1 MLYFITTLLIFASM
15 EVVSKP
21 LMGHIDPFVLTF
33 WRFFAGFLFFLFYP
47 GAKKRV
53 ATVLKFSRKEW
64 LSVFFLGILN
74 TFLAMSLLQQSV
86 KYSSAATAATIFCSN
101 PVFVM
106 IIASISGYEKFSL
119 RKIAGMLVGVAAV
132 AMIVAEKGFVINSGA
147 LFAVSGAVA
156 FAAYTVLSKRT
167 VSKTDPFSVNMT
179 SFFFGIAA
187 NLIFILMSGRTLI
200 PESSFFDISR
210 TVSFL
215 YLGLV
220 VTGIGYVTFF
230 ETIKRFTAVSSSVMF
245 MLKPAIAVLFAAVF
259 LKEVLNPGFY
269 AGLLILMI
277 GTGIIFSDK
286 IGTHFLRT
294 K

>member
-1 MLYFITTLLIFASM
+1 MIYFIVTLLIFASM

-47 GAKKRV
+47 GAKKRI

-64 LSVFFLGILN
+64 ISVFSLGILN

-106 IIASISGYEKFSL
+106 LISSLLGYEKFSF
-119 RKIAGMLVGVAAV
+119 RKVIGIFLGVAAV
-132 AMIVAEKGFVINSGA
+132 GIISWEKGFVINSGA
-147 LFAVSGAVA
+147 VLALSGAVA
-156 FAAYTVLSKRT
+156 FASYTVLSKRT
-167 VSKTDPFSVNMT
+167 VSKTDPFSVNLT

-187 NLIFILMSGRTLI
+187 NLVFIAATDRTLI
-200 PESSFFDISR
+200 PESSFFDLSR

-215 YLGLV
+215 YLSLI

-230 ETIKRFTAVSSSVMF
+230 ETIKRFTAVSSSLMF
-245 MLKPAIAVLFAAVF
+245 MLKPAVAVIFSAVF
-259 LKEVLNPGFY
+259 LGEVLNTGFY
-269 AGLLILMI
+269 AGLFILMI
-277 GTGIIFSDK
+277 GTAVIFSGK
-286 IGTHFLRT
+286 IGELVR